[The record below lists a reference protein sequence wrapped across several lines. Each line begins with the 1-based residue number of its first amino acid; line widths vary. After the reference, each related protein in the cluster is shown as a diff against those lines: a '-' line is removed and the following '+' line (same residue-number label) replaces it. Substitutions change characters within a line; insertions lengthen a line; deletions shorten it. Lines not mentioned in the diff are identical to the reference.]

1 VLLVARNGKV
11 GYFKAIGF
19 QDREKQITMKPDSI
33 FWIASLT
40 KPIATV
46 AAMMLVEQGKIQIDD
61 PVARYLPE
69 LSSMQVGVEKTVPC
83 SKTSFIRRSI
93 NDRIAGVFRPDVA
106 AVDAV
111 REYVSRPMPSAFEA
125 RDEAPFLWR

>member
-1 VLLVARNGKV
+1 MLLVAHNGKV

-33 FWIASLT
+33 FWVASLT

-69 LSSMQVGVEKTVPC
+69 LSSMQGRCRED
-83 SKTSFIRRSI
+83 RSLFE
-93 NDRIAGVFRPDVA
+93 NLVYQ
-106 AVDAV
+106 AVDK
-111 REYVSRPMPSAFEA
+111 
-125 RDEAPFLWR
+125 